1 MYPLKVPASNM
12 MKRFIIPHK
21 KGTKIRKSDFFYEL
35 HNWSREITLLK
46 WLRQPPPPPRAMKQS
61 CVKGT
66 PVLNTGQVTH
76 PIRIDAINLAKL
88 LKHPLWSPHEWRG
101 AFKLFDLCNG
111 RLCGFLVCHCQEK
124 DHSDKW
130 VCRLVSSP
138 SQWYFHLT
146 PTCICQW
153 QREQGGKIYL
163 YIYRET

>member
-1 MYPLKVPASNM
+1 MYPLKVPASNV

-21 KGTKIRKSDFFYEL
+21 KGTKIRKHEL
-35 HNWSREITLLK
+35 YNWSREIALLK
-46 WLRQPPPPPRAMKQS
+46 WLRQPPPPPRAMKES

-88 LKHPLWSPHEWRG
+88 LKHPLGSPHKWCG

-130 VCRLVSSP
+130 VCRLVCFL

-146 PTCICQW
+146 PTCICQ
-153 QREQGGKIYL
+153 QEREREEKIYL
-163 YIYRET
+163 YLYT